1 MRNVKWLIAASLL
14 ASTAGCVETMDSGYA
29 PASYGYDSPGYAD
42 GGYYARPAYYQP
54 APTYY
59 YQPAPQVVTQTRY
72 VAVPV
77 PVATP
82 APQRTADRSVDHHPH
97 GTPPTAAATPTP
109 HQPPAGTAQQQTSHR
124 RGSSQ
129 DRDGDG
135 KPDAPRPDRHS

>member
-1 MRNVKWLIAASLL
+1 MRNVRWLVAATLV

-42 GGYYARPAYYQP
+42 SGYYARPAYYRP

-72 VAVPV
+72 VPVPV
-77 PVATP
+77 PVAPPTP
-82 APQRTADRSVDHHPH
+82 HRTADRSVDHHPH
-97 GTPPTAAATPTP
+97 GTPPPAATSPTP
-109 HQPPAGTAQQQTSHR
+109 HQPPANTGQQQTNHR
-124 RGSSQ
+124 RGSGQ

-135 KPDAPRPDRHS
+135 KPDAPRSDRRN